1 MPLGLGKDDA
11 LGRTVIV
18 VTVLV
23 DDGDGPEL
31 PMAPAPGTTVVVY
44 DGLAPLPGA
53 GPEPGWPLDSEG
65 EEPEPGAGPVSEP
78 VLGLDP
84 LPLPFGLEE
93 PDPGTEPG
101 FDPLPLPLGLEEPEP
116 GREPGLDPGR
126 AVEVAL
132 TEGGRVSVT
141 VVG

>member
-1 MPLGLGKDDA
+1 MMPPTIGLRLARPAAPVKAGLTPVWVPLGLGKEDA

-31 PMAPAPGTTVVVY
+31 PMAPAPGTTVLVY
-44 DGLAPLPGA
+44 EGLALLPGA
-53 GPEPGWPLDSEG
+53 EPEPGLPLDSAG
-65 EEPEPGAGPVSEP
+65 EEPEPGAGPVAEP
-78 VLGLDP
+78 VL
-84 LPLPFGLEE
+84 
-93 PDPGTEPG
+93 G

-132 TEGGRVSVT
+132 T
-141 VVG
+141 